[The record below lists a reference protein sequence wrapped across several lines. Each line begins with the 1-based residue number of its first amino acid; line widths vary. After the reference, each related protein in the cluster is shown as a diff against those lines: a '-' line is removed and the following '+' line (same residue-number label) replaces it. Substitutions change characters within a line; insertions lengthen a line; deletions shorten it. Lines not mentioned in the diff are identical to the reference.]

1 MNGSA
6 VFEQVMGAQFGRLPL
21 AVQRFHRL
29 RGRHVLQ
36 GQVRT
41 GAPASASARWLGR
54 LLGTPLHADDGPI
67 RFELEAAPEQ
77 ETWTRHFPGRTMR
90 SILQPAGEMLMER
103 LGPARLGF
111 RLEALD
117 GMLAMQLTHMHFLGL
132 PCPRWLLPRVIAQ
145 EHGDGDT
152 LHFRICVAL
161 PWMGLVAQYQGHLRL
176 EDAP

>member
-1 MNGSA
+1 MNGDA
-6 VFEQVMGAQFGRLPL
+6 VFEQVMGAQFGRLPS

-41 GAPASASARWLGR
+41 GAPASAPARWLGR

-67 RFELEAAPEQ
+67 RFELDAAAAQ
-77 ETWTRHFPGRTMR
+77 ETWIRHFPGRTMR
-90 SILQPAGEMLMER
+90 STLRPAGEVLVER

-111 RLEALD
+111 RLAALD
-117 GMLAMQLTHMHFLGL
+117 GMLAMQLTHMRFFGL
-132 PCPRWLLPRVIAQ
+132 PCPRWLLPRVTAQ

-152 LHFRICVAL
+152 LHFRICAAL
-161 PWMGLVAQYQGHLRL
+161 PWLGVVAEYQGHLSLERL
-176 EDAP
+176 P